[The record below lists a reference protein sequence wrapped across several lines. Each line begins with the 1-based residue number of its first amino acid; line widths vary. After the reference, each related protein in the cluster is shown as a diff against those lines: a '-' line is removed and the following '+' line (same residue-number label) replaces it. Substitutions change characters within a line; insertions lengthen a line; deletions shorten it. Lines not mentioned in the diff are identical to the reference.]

1 MKNALR
7 IIQVVNVRWFNATA
21 WYGLSLARLLQESGH
36 EVRVL
41 GLPGAESFARAEDMG
56 LDVLPLP
63 LNTTNPLRQ
72 SSLLRR
78 MRALLREFKPH
89 VVNCHRGEGLLLW
102 GLCKFMEHPFALI
115 RTRGD
120 QRPPKANPANRA
132 LHARLVDA
140 LIATNSRTARQ
151 CRDLLGVLPDAGPD
165 AGQDAGQDKLFMIP
179 GGVDTAR
186 FAPDPAGRT
195 AVRRKYGFA
204 DGDMVIGL
212 LGRFDAVKG
221 QKELIDAVRR
231 VREGGDCSERWKR
244 IKLMLMGFPTS
255 LSQEAVQGWIQ
266 EAGLSSSAVITGKVD
281 DVAAHISAMDMG
293 IIASQGSEAIARAA
307 FEIMACGVPLA
318 GTDVGV
324 MPDLLS
330 AEALVPVGNTTAL
343 AALLERG
350 LCDAAFLPAL
360 REQQGLRMQT
370 LSNACFLEQTL
381 DVYRFALG
389 RCTLRK
395 QL

>member
-1 MKNALR
+1 MKNTLR

-21 WYGLSLARLLQESGH
+21 WYGLSLARLLQDSGH

-41 GLPGAESFARAEDMG
+41 GLPGTESFARAEDMG
-56 LDVLPLP
+56 LDVLPLH
-63 LNTTNPLRQ
+63 LNTTNPLHQ
-72 SSLLRR
+72 FFLLHR

-89 VVNCHRGEGLLLW
+89 VVNCHRGEGLVLW
-102 GLCKFMEHPFALI
+102 GLCKSLGHPFALI

-120 QRPPKANPANRA
+120 QRPPKANSVNRA

-140 LIATNSRTARQ
+140 LIATNSRTAEQ
-151 CRDLLGVLPDAGPD
+151 CRELLGVRPGGLQDS
-165 AGQDAGQDKLFMIP
+165 GQDSGPDKLFMIP

-186 FAPDPAGRT
+186 FAPDPAGR
-195 AVRRKYGFA
+195 AVVRRKYGFA
-204 DGDMVIGL
+204 DDDMVVGL
-212 LGRFDAVKG
+212 LGRLDTVKG

-231 VREGGDCSERWKR
+231 VREGEDFSERRKR
-244 IKLMLMGFPTS
+244 IRLMLMGFPTS

-266 EAGLSSSAVITGKVD
+266 EAGLSSAAVITGKVD
-281 DVAAHISAMDMG
+281 DVAAHINAMDMG

-330 AEALVPVGNTTAL
+330 AEALVPVGNTGAL

-350 LCDAAFLPAL
+350 LCDSAFLPAL

-381 DVYRFALG
+381 EVYRKFIDPL
-389 RCTLRK
+389 
-395 QL
+395 